1 MSKVLTAEE
10 KKENQRKS
18 EVTYKIIACSLE
30 KLEDS
35 RDLLCRIY
43 GSKKVIVSSIIKN
56 RGDSG
61 FHCFVNVLPPKEEV
75 Q

>member
-1 MSKVLTAEE
+1 MSKILSAEE
-10 KKENQRKS
+10 RKENQKS
-18 EVTYKIIACSLE
+18 AEVTYKIIARSLE

-43 GSKKVIVSSIIKN
+43 GSKKIVVSSIIKN

-61 FHCFVNVLPPKEEV
+61 FHCFVNVLPSKEET